1 MQNGFLQSA
10 LIMVFGMKQYIDFA
24 KHVRQNGEFKADRT
38 GTGTTSVFGYQMRH
52 NLLDGFPLLTTK
64 KVHLKSIIHEL
75 LWFLS
80 GNTNVKYLQEHGV
93 SIWDEW
99 ALENGDLGPVYGKQW
114 VSWPI
119 RLKIT
124 EEDIVEAS
132 KDISQFGATS
142 ALDYLE
148 DDINQ
153 IEILI
158 DGLKNKPNSRRHIV
172 TAWNPEFLPNES
184 ISPKDNVKLGKM
196 ALPPCHLLM
205 QFYVSNDS
213 PLKDR
218 IKYCL
223 AIGRLDLVNKLDEN
237 PYRYNDELSH
247 AFLTDAGIP
256 TRKLS
261 CQMYQRSADIFLGVP
276 YNIASYSILTMML
289 AHICGYMYG
298 DFIHTF
304 GDAHIYR
311 NHHTQ
316 ILEQC
321 SREPHPLPTLKINY
335 RGQSYN
341 EFKYEDFELLNYRH
355 HPAIRAEIAV

>member
-1 MQNGFLQSA
+1 
-10 LIMVFGMKQYIDFA
+10 MVFGMKQYIDFA

-80 GNTNVKYLQEHGV
+80 GNTNVKYLQEH
-93 SIWDEW
+93 
-99 ALENGDLGPVYGKQW
+99 
-114 VSWPI
+114 
-119 RLKIT
+119 
-124 EEDIVEAS
+124 
-132 KDISQFGATS
+132 GATS

>member
-1 MQNGFLQSA
+1 
-10 LIMVFGMKQYIDFA
+10 
-24 KHVRQNGEFKADRT
+24 
-38 GTGTTSVFGYQMRH
+38 
-52 NLLDGFPLLTTK
+52 
-64 KVHLKSIIHEL
+64 
-75 LWFLS
+75 
-80 GNTNVKYLQEHGV
+80 
-93 SIWDEW
+93 
-99 ALENGDLGPVYGKQW
+99 
-114 VSWPI
+114 
-119 RLKIT
+119 
-124 EEDIVEAS
+124 
-132 KDISQFGATS
+132 
-142 ALDYLE
+142 
-148 DDINQ
+148 
-153 IEILI
+153 
-158 DGLKNKPNSRRHIV
+158 
-172 TAWNPEFLPNES
+172 
-184 ISPKDNVKLGKM
+184 
-196 ALPPCHLLM
+196 M